1 MYIYWLVVDL
11 PPCKIWVRQ
20 IGSSQLLRKI
30 KFMFQTTN
38 IPPTSKFCG
47 WKWLK
52 RVVIHRDGP
61 HNTINSSN
69 HMCSTQKTSVIIH
82 LRWWINSI
90 FLFRLNIN
98 WTLRPEASGTSWD
111 DETEI
116 WRNSSWRAFVR
127 SDYPTHPDSVPS
139 LRFRFSKFGMQLM
152 MAEWATQPAKHDKKQ
167 LTRRPAFRLRR
178 DDITR
183 SIWKMIP
190 AMTSI
195 PKYQNPFPYAP
206 CMVYL
211 RTFEWFWWYTYFIH
225 GASGFVLGESLS
237 KATRWSLVS
246 GPPNHVQL
254 FSKLPQPGKALEVP
268 KNHWFWRFPDVEI
281 SCWSFNVGPPQL

>member
-11 PPCKIWVRQ
+11 TPCKIWVRQ

-47 WKWLK
+47 WKWLN
-52 RVVIHRDGP
+52 RVAIHRDGP

-90 FLFRLNIN
+90 LFRLNIN

-127 SDYPTHPDSVPS
+127 SDYPTHPDSVS
-139 LRFRFSKFGMQLM
+139 ARLRFRFSKFGMQLM

-167 LTRRPAFRLRR
+167 LTRRPAVSAAARWHHTIHLKKNRCHDFHSQNTKILSHMLHAWYIYVHLSDFDGIHISYMEHLALCWGNRCQKPQDEPWFLGPQ
-178 DDITR
+178 TMSSCSR
-183 SIWKMIP
+183 SCPSLGRPWK
-190 AMTSI
+190 S
-195 PKYQNPFPYAP
+195 PKTTDF
-206 CMVYL
+206 
-211 RTFEWFWWYTYFIH
+211 
-225 GASGFVLGESLS
+225 GAFLM
-237 KATRWSLVS
+237 
-246 GPPNHVQL
+246 
-254 FSKLPQPGKALEVP
+254 
-268 KNHWFWRFPDVEI
+268 
-281 SCWSFNVGPPQL
+281 